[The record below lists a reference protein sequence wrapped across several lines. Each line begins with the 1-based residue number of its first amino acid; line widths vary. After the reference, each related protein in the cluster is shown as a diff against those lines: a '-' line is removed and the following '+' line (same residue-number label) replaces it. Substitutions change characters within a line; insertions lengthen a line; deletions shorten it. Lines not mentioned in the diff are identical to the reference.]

1 MMVLTNGK
9 IIIDDEIVTGKNVYI
24 ENGVICDISD
34 APVNVDDTVIDAQGN
49 YISPGFIDMHTH
61 GAAGYCYAET
71 DEDGI
76 CKAAKYQ
83 LLHGATS
90 VLPTIGATTI
100 PNTLSALE
108 HLKNCYNKEFT
119 ENNIVGIHLEG
130 PYFAK
135 EMCGAQNTDF
145 ITAPIE
151 EDYKNIV
158 NKYGDLVKVWSYAPE
173 NDNGGEF
180 CKYISSQ
187 GIIAIAGHSAA
198 KYDDMLLAME
208 NGCKGITHLYSCT
221 STITREFGFRKLG
234 VIETA
239 FLHDELYTEIIA
251 DGKHL
256 PPELI
261 KLIYKIKGSDKICL
275 VTDSLAVAGTK
286 TSTGVMSGTR
296 YIIEDDVCKLY
307 DRSAFAGSIATAD
320 RCVRVCTKEADI
332 PLTEAVKMMTKIPAE
347 ILKLN
352 KGQIKKGFDADIVV
366 FDNNINIK
374 NVILSGSLVL

>member
-1 MMVLTNGK
+1 MTVLTNGK
-9 IIIDDEIVTGKNVYI
+9 LIVDDEIITGKNLYI
-24 ENGVICDISD
+24 DNGVITDISD
-34 APVNVDDTVIDAQGN
+34 KPVSSDATVIDVEGN

-71 DEDGI
+71 DEEGI
-76 CKAAKYQ
+76 YEAAKYQ
-83 LLHGATS
+83 LSHGATS

-108 HLKNCYNKEFT
+108 SIKKCKDKCFPS
-119 ENNIVGIHLEG
+119 NNIVGIHLEG
-130 PYFAK
+130 PYFSK

-145 ITAPIE
+145 ITPPIK
-151 EDYKNIV
+151 EDYENIV
-158 NKYGDLVKVWSYAPE
+158 KKYGDCVKIWSYAPE
-173 NDNGGEF
+173 NDKDGEF
-180 CKYISSQ
+180 CNYISSHK
-187 GIIAIAGHSAA
+187 IIPIAGHTSA
-198 KYDDMLLAME
+198 KYNDMLLAME

-221 STITREFGFRKLG
+221 STITRESGFRKLG

-332 PLTEAVKMMTKIPAE
+332 PLAEAVKMMTKIPAK
-347 ILKLN
+347 ILNLN
-352 KGQIKKGFDADIVV
+352 KGQLKAGFDADIVV
-366 FDNNINIK
+366 FDDDINIK
-374 NVILSGSLVL
+374 KVFVGGNLVL

>member
-24 ENGVICDISD
+24 QNGVICDISN
-34 APVNVDDTVIDAQGN
+34 APVNADDTVIDVQGN

-61 GAAGYCYAET
+61 GASGCCYAES
-71 DEDGI
+71 DEEGI
-76 CKAAKYQ
+76 YKAAKFQ

-108 HLKNCYNKEFT
+108 HLKNCYNKEFV

-145 ITAPIE
+145 ITAPIK
-151 EDYKNIV
+151 EDYENITQ
-158 NKYGDLVKVWSYAPE
+158 KYGEYVKIWSYAPE
-173 NDNGGEF
+173 NDINAEF
-180 CKYISSQ
+180 CKYISSK
-187 GIIAIAGHSAA
+187 GIIAIAGHTAA

-221 STITREFGFRKLG
+221 STITREGGFRKLG

-239 FLHDELYTEIIA
+239 FLHDELYAEIIA

-275 VTDSLAVAGTK
+275 VTDSLAVAGTEN
-286 TSTGVMSGTR
+286 STGVMSGTR

-332 PLTEAVKMMTKIPAE
+332 PLAEAVKMMTKIPAE

-352 KGQIKKGFDADIVV
+352 KGQIKAGFDADIVV
-366 FDNNINIK
+366 FDDNVNIK
-374 NVILSGSLVL
+374 KVILGGNLVS